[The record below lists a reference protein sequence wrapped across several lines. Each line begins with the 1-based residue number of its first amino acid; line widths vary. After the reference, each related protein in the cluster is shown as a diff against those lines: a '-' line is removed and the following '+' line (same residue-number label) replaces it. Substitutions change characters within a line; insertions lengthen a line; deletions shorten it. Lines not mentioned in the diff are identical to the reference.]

1 MNESESSRR
10 LTDPE
15 DEDLEEDLDFRDD
28 FREFTIGE
36 DSARGRSSS
45 SSFLSILR
53 PILVFFAI
61 LNKRYAG
68 FREEKRL
75 FFFLLHECV

>member
-10 LTDPE
+10 LTDPD

-45 SSFLSILR
+45 SFFSSILR

-61 LNKRYAG
+61 LYKRFAAY
-68 FREEKRL
+68 L
-75 FFFLLHECV
+75 